1 MARGALAKQA
11 EMREVLSVTRPRSER
26 SSFDDD
32 DDDVP
37 LTFAGPEELILP
49 LCCGHSGIA
58 LDYRERA
65 RVRH

>member
-1 MARGALAKQA
+1 MARGVLAKQA
-11 EMREVLSVTRPRSER
+11 EMREVLSVARPRSER

-32 DDDVP
+32 NDVP